1 MKTMNLNGKKVL
13 VGDDSILARKQLI
26 DTVKGYGEGAT
37 FIEAK
42 NGQEAVELY
51 KENSPDICFLDI
63 VMPVMDGV
71 AAVKNIVEF
80 DKQAI
85 VIIVSSVGTQ
95 SMLKAAIDAGAKDFI
110 QKPIEK
116 EQVEHVLEAHL
127 EG

>member
-1 MKTMNLNGKKVL
+1 MKTMDLNGKKVL

-42 NGQEAVELY
+42 NGQEAVALY

>member
-1 MKTMNLNGKKVL
+1 MDLSGKKIL

-26 DTVKGYGEGAT
+26 DLIKGSSDGAS
-37 FIEAK
+37 FVEAK
-42 NGQEAVELY
+42 NGQEAVELF
-51 KENSPDICFLDI
+51 KSESPDICFLDI

-71 AAVKNIVEF
+71 GAVKEIIDV
-80 DKQAI
+80 DKQAVI
-85 VIIVSSVGTQ
+85 IIVSSVGTQ

-127 EG
+127 GG

>member
-1 MKTMNLNGKKVL
+1 MKTMDLNGKKVL

-85 VIIVSSVGTQ
+85 IIIVSSVGTQ

>member
-1 MKTMNLNGKKVL
+1 MDLNGKKVL

-26 DTVKGYGEGAT
+26 DTVKGYSEGAT

-85 VIIVSSVGTQ
+85 IIIVSSVGTQ

>member
-1 MKTMNLNGKKVL
+1 MKTMDLNGKKVL

-80 DKQAI
+80 DKQALI
-85 VIIVSSVGTQ
+85 IIVSSVGTQ

-116 EQVEHVLEAHL
+116 EQVEHVIESHL

>member
-1 MKTMNLNGKKVL
+1 MDLNGKKVL

-42 NGQEAVELY
+42 NGQEAVALY

>member
-1 MKTMNLNGKKVL
+1 MDLNGKKVL

-85 VIIVSSVGTQ
+85 IIIVSSVGTQ

>member
-1 MKTMNLNGKKVL
+1 MKTMDLNGKKVL

-71 AAVKNIVEF
+71 AAVKDIIEF
-80 DKQAI
+80 DKQALI
-85 VIIVSSVGTQ
+85 IIVSSVGTQ

-116 EQVEHVLEAHL
+116 EQIEHVLEAHL

>member
-1 MKTMNLNGKKVL
+1 MDLNGKKVL

-26 DTVKGYGEGAT
+26 DTIKGYGEGAT

-85 VIIVSSVGTQ
+85 IIIVSSVGTQ

>member
-1 MKTMNLNGKKVL
+1 MKTMDLNGKKVL

>member
-1 MKTMNLNGKKVL
+1 MDLSGKKIL

-26 DTVKGYGEGAT
+26 DLIKGSSDGAS
-37 FIEAK
+37 FVEAK
-42 NGQEAVELY
+42 NGQEAVELF
-51 KENSPDICFLDI
+51 KSESPDICFLDI

-71 AAVKNIVEF
+71 GAVKEIIDV
-80 DKQAI
+80 DKQAV

-127 EG
+127 GG

>member
-1 MKTMNLNGKKVL
+1 MNLNGKKVL

>member
-1 MKTMNLNGKKVL
+1 MKTMDLNGKKVL

-26 DTVKGYGEGAT
+26 DTIKGYGEGAT

-85 VIIVSSVGTQ
+85 IIIVSSVGTQ

>member
-1 MKTMNLNGKKVL
+1 MDLNGKKVL